1 MRSSRLR
8 SSIQRI
14 LQLEVVPISSACK
27 SNDSTAP
34 IGGKSLANALLLFIY
49 QLTELLLFG
58 K

>member
-1 MRSSRLR
+1 M
-8 SSIQRI
+8 QRI
-14 LQLEVVPISSACK
+14 LQLEGVPISSPGK

-34 IGGKSLANALLLFIY
+34 MGGKSLANALLLFIY

>member
-1 MRSSRLR
+1 
-8 SSIQRI
+8 
-14 LQLEVVPISSACK
+14 VPISSACK

-34 IGGKSLANALLLFIY
+34 MGGKSLANALLLFIY